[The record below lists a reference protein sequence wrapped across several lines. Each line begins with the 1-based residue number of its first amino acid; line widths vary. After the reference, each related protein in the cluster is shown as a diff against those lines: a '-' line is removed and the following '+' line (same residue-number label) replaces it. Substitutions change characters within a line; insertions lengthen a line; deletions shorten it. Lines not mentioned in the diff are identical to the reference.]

1 MLSPTFCWSHQP
13 PHCAMSPVMAEDFCQ
28 DGRPGSSTA
37 HNVAKPKLLST
48 NKDEVFTCL
57 SEQSVLRIILL
68 NIHIFSLSLNFQLGV
83 LGPKASVDIK
93 LASHWC
99 DGPWSKERKRPKNR
113 KQSRHCKPCPIWHM
127 IKGTFKRQHY
137 LHHSCWNGISFSHE
151 PLSIGRSHL
160 LPMYAQ
166 FTSVYTISLFAN
178 TAPAVAQCP
187 LWWPS
192 ARADHLAIGP
202 LGNDRWAR
210 RRRRATA
217 GKRPDRRTS
226 WERGGWLGEFCY
238 ENFTTLKISHIVKI
252 LTLCAASMVSL
263 QGLYIYI
270 YQKNICGLCGGIHRF
285 DTPRL
290 KHSGFNEV
298 PYVRCCYPSHKG
310 WLPWVLWCF
319 QYLWHHCLFVQLG
332 KICHKKKANPAC

>member
-263 QGLYIYI
+263 QGLYIY
-270 YQKNICGLCGGIHRF
+270 QKNICGLCGGIHRF